1 MKQIRL
7 LLAVLM
13 AFVFTTRAWA
23 QTEER
28 YAEVST
34 DGKTLTFYLDPYRS
48 TRTGTTYDIPWGN
61 GDPGWTTGPYS
72 GTITTARFDGL
83 FSEGDVFL
91 TSTKSMFKNLTSLTV
106 IEGLE
111 NLYTGEVTNMES
123 MFENCSQLKQLDMID
138 FNISAVTNMNRMF
151 CSCSSLESI
160 CCNEDWSMGNKV
172 TTSTDMFAGCTNL
185 KGAVSY
191 ASSNSN
197 DIAYANPTTGY
208 FTGKVEP
215 YAILSDEGTVLTF
228 YYDTD
233 RPAHQKAGGESFG
246 IPWYQEEEDF
256 WDIYPGWSWWNASDI
271 VTVNFDPSFEEYH
284 GLTKT
289 TRMFAGMENLTT
301 INNIHNLHTE
311 NVTNMFGMF
320 NGCKNLKEIDLTE
333 FDTGNVTN
341 TQYMFYG
348 CSNLER
354 IFCDDDWNQ
363 GNVVVESERMFQG
376 CSKLK
381 GYNSSNVD
389 ITFANPTT
397 GYFTGREAYAVY
409 DESNQS
415 LTFYY
420 DINKSSYEGIENMH
434 VCEAVGNDWGMY
446 TITSVRIDDSF
457 KDYHGLTS
465 TRGMFAYLYNITEI
479 EGLAN
484 LNTENVT
491 DMGAMFNECNMLKS
505 LDLSSFDTSNVTDIS
520 EMFYDCSA
528 LQSLDLSSFDTRNV
542 TLMSSL
548 FFNCS
553 NLTSIDL
560 SNFNTSNVT
569 HMPDMFYGC
578 GALTL
583 NLTSFDMTKVQ
594 STFQMF
600 EWCIKLTTIYCND
613 NWQKAGLDSG
623 DMFNGCYAL
632 KGAVDYDG
640 TKTDASMANPDSGY
654 FTRYLH
660 IAIDKTNFPDEN
672 FRNELLLPA
681 FDKDQ
686 DGWFTTEEIL
696 GITEMNV
703 GWRNIADLTG
713 IEYFTALKELAVGR
727 NNLTFL
733 DLSSNKALERL
744 NCSSN
749 QLTNLILYENAAL
762 EYLDCQYNQLR
773 ELYVACCPTLWELSC
788 NNNQLTSLILNVW
801 DQTSNIE
808 YLDCSN
814 NNLKRIEGMRL
825 NPSNSQYTLICHNN
839 PITSEGMG
847 QLVGALVT
855 LGMDQH
861 GTFKIYDETYT
872 GVGAYCTSDH
882 VAAATSKGWEV
893 LFYDKETDTW
903 TDFTGFPA
911 IAIGDL
917 NDIEGIDIGDAN
929 IIADYI
935 LGKRQLEAYEVIAA
949 DVNGDTKVT
958 IADVTAIIDI
968 LTYDPTAD
976 KIELEDAIQS
986 CIEKLE
992 NCEGLIQKLSE
1003 QTQTALRNKVTEIKG
1018 KIAAVKVKIM
1028 NAKTRDDIRQCRED
1042 INDIDSDII
1051 SLMGEIASLMA
1062 QLHG

>member
-7 LLAVLM
+7 LLALLM
-13 AFVFTTRAWA
+13 FFVCATVTWA
-23 QTEER
+23 QTVER
-28 YAEVST
+28 YAEVSA
-34 DGKTLTFYLDPYRS
+34 DGKTLTFYLDSYRS

-72 GTITTARFDGL
+72 STITTARFDGL
-83 FSEGDVFL
+83 FGEGDVL
-91 TSTKSMFKNLTSLTV
+91 TSMKSMFKNLTSLTV
-106 IEGLE
+106 IEGIE
-111 NLYTGEVTNMES
+111 KLYTGEVTNMES

-138 FNISAVTNMNRMF
+138 FNIAAVTNMNRMF
-151 CSCSSLESI
+151 YSCSSLESI
-160 CCNEDWSMGNKV
+160 CCNEDWSKGNKV
-172 TTSTDMFAGCTNL
+172 TTSTNMFTGCTNL

-191 ASSNSN
+191 ASYNSN
-197 DIAYANPTTGY
+197 DIDFANPTTGY
-208 FTGKVEP
+208 FTSKVEP

-233 RPAHQKAGGESFG
+233 RLARQKAGGESFR

-397 GYFTGREAYAVY
+397 GYFTGREAYAVF
-409 DESNQS
+409 DTEDLS
-415 LTFYY
+415 LVFYY
-420 DINKSSYEGIENMH
+420 DLNK
-434 VCEAVGNDWGMY
+434 AMY
-446 TITSVRIDDSF
+446 DEDGDKTVFLISGVQWNPAWAAGGEVNSVRVDESF
-457 KDYHGLTS
+457 QYYHGLTS
-465 TRGMFAYLYNITEI
+465 TAEMFSNLYTIKEI
-479 EGLAN
+479 EGLKY
-484 LNTENVT
+484 LNTENVK
-491 DMGAMFNECNMLKS
+491 DMGSMFAYSGQLESLDLMNFNTSQVTSMSGMFWGCSALKS
-505 LDLSSFDTSNVTDIS
+505 LDLTGFDTSNVTNINA
-520 EMFYDCSA
+520 MFYDCN
-528 LQSLDLSSFDTRNV
+528 Q
-542 TLMSSL
+542 
-548 FFNCS
+548 
-553 NLTSIDL
+553 LTTIFCNDNWEKDGLES
-560 SNFNTSNVT
+560 
-569 HMPDMFYGC
+569 MEMFYGC
-578 GALTL
+578 W
-583 NLTSFDMTKVQ
+583 NLV
-594 STFQMF
+594 
-600 EWCIKLTTIYCND
+600 
-613 NWQKAGLDSG
+613 
-623 DMFNGCYAL
+623 
-632 KGAVDYDG
+632 GAVSLNES
-640 TKTDASMANPDSGY
+640 TITEASMANPDTGY

-672 FRNELLLPA
+672 FRNELLLPD

-686 DGWFTTEEIL
+686 DGWFTTEEL
-696 GITEMNV
+696 LSITEMNV

-713 IEYFTALKELAVGR
+713 IEYFTALKELAVHR

-773 ELYVACCPTLWELSC
+773 ELYVACCPVLAELNC
-788 NNNQLTSLILNVW
+788 NNNQLTSLGLNSW
-801 DQTSNIE
+801 DQTTNITN
-808 YLDCSN
+808 LDCSN

-825 NPSNSQYTLICHNN
+825 NPSYSQYTITCHNN
-839 PITSEGMG
+839 PITSEGMDE
-847 QLVGALVT
+847 LLGALFT
-855 LGMDQH
+855 LGTNQQ
-861 GTFKIYDETYT
+861 GTLRIYDETYT
-872 GVGAYCTSDH
+872 GVGAFCTSDH
-882 VAAATSKGWEV
+882 VAAATSKGWKV
-893 LFYDKETDTW
+893 QCFDPETGLW
-903 TDFTGFPA
+903 KDFSGFPS
-911 IAIGDL
+911 IIIGDL
-917 NDIEGIDIGDAN
+917 DGDEDMDIADAN
-929 IIADYI
+929 IISDFL
-935 LGKRQLEAYEVIAA
+935 LGKPTPETFNIIAA
-949 DVNGDTKVT
+949 DVNTDTKVS

-986 CIEKLE
+986 YVVRLE
-992 NCEGLIQKLSE
+992 DCKRLIQKLEQQSE
-1003 QTQTALRNKVTEIKG
+1003 ETQTALWARVSEIEA

-1028 NAKTRDDIRQCRED
+1028 NAKTHDDIRQCRKAIDNIQAD
-1042 INDIDSDII
+1042 IA
-1051 SLMGEIASLMA
+1051 SLMGEIDRLMA

>member
-1 MKQIRL
+1 MKQIRF
-7 LLAVLM
+7 LLAVLT
-13 AFVFTTRAWA
+13 AFVFTARAWA

-34 DGKTLTFYLDPYRS
+34 DGKTLTFYLDSFRS

-72 GTITTARFDGL
+72 STITTARFDGL
-83 FSEGDVFL
+83 FGEGDVL
-91 TSTKSMFKNLTSLTV
+91 TSTKAMFKNLTSLTV

-111 NLYTGEVTNMES
+111 KLYTGEVTNMES

-138 FNISAVTNMNRMF
+138 FNIAAVTNMNRMF
-151 CSCSSLESI
+151 YSCSSLESI

-191 ASSNSN
+191 ASYKSN
-197 DIAYANPTTGY
+197 DISFANPTTGY

-233 RPAHQKAGGESFG
+233 RPARQKAGGESFG
-246 IPWYQEEEDF
+246 IPWYQEDDDL
-256 WDIYPGWSWWNASDI
+256 WDIYPGWSWWNVSDI

-289 TRMFAGMENLTT
+289 TRMFASMENLTT

-320 NGCKNLKEIDLTE
+320 NGCENLKEIELTK
-333 FDTGNVTN
+333 FDTRNVTN

-354 IFCDDDWNQ
+354 IFCDDDWSQ
-363 GNVVVESERMFQG
+363 GNVVVESEGMFQG

-415 LTFYY
+415 LTFYC
-420 DINKSSYEGIENMH
+420 DINKATYEADENKH
-434 VCEAVGNDWGMY
+434 VHDVVGNDWGMY
-446 TITSVRIDDSF
+446 AITSVSIDDSF
-457 KDYHGLTS
+457 KGYHGLTS
-465 TRGMFAYLYNITEI
+465 TSYMFANLMNITKI
-479 EGLAN
+479 EGLTN
-484 LNTENVT
+484 LNTEKVT
-491 DMGAMFNECNMLKS
+491 DMSFMFSDCSNLQN
-505 LDLSSFDTSNVTDIS
+505 LDLSS
-520 EMFYDCSA
+520 
-528 LQSLDLSSFDTRNV
+528 
-542 TLMSSL
+542 
-548 FFNCS
+548 
-553 NLTSIDL
+553 
-560 SNFNTSNVT
+560 FNTSNVT
-569 HMPDMFYGC
+569 FMPDMFYGC
-578 GALTL
+578 GALTSL
-583 NLTSFDMTKVQ
+583 DLTNFDMSRIESV
-594 STFQMF
+594 FEMF
-600 EWCIKLTTIYCND
+600 KWCVNLATVYCNND
-613 NWQKAGLDSG
+613 WQKAGLDSG

-640 TKTDASMANPDSGY
+640 TKTDASMANPDTGY

-672 FRNELLLPA
+672 FRNELLLPD

-686 DGWFTTEEIL
+686 DGWFTTEELL

-749 QLTNLILYENAAL
+749 RLTDLVLYENAAL
-762 EYLDCQYNQLR
+762 KYLDCQYNQLR
-773 ELYVACCPTLWELSC
+773 ELYVACCPALAELNC
-788 NNNQLTSLILNVW
+788 NNNQLTSLGLNIG
-801 DQTSNIE
+801 DQTTNITN
-808 YLDCSN
+808 LDCSN
-814 NNLKRIEGMRL
+814 NNLKRIEGMML
-825 NPSNSQYTLICHNN
+825 NPSYSQYTIICHNN
-839 PITSEGMG
+839 PITSEGMDE
-847 QLVGALVT
+847 LIGALFT
-855 LGMDQH
+855 LGTNQQ
-861 GTFKIYDETYT
+861 GTLRIYDETYT
-872 GVGAYCTSDH
+872 GVGAFCTSDH
-882 VAAATSKGWEV
+882 VAAATSKGWKV
-893 LFYDKETDTW
+893 QCFDPETGLW
-903 TDFTGFPA
+903 KDFSGFPS
-911 IAIGDL
+911 IIIGDL
-917 NDIEGIDIGDAN
+917 DGDEDMDIADAN
-929 IIADYI
+929 IITDFL
-935 LGKRQLEAYEVIAA
+935 LGKPTPETFNIIAA
-949 DVNGDTKVT
+949 DVNTDTKVS

-976 KIELEDAIQS
+976 KIELEASIQS
-986 CIEKLE
+986 YVVRLE
-992 NCEGLIQKLSE
+992 DCKNLIRDLEQQSG
-1003 QTQTALRNKVTEIKG
+1003 QTQTALWARVSEIEA
-1018 KIAAVKVKIM
+1018 KIVAVKVKIM
-1028 NAKTRDDIRQCRED
+1028 NAKTRDDIRQCRKAIENIQAD
-1042 INDIDSDII
+1042 IA

>member
-13 AFVFTTRAWA
+13 AFVFTARAWA
-23 QTEER
+23 QTVER

-34 DGKTLTFYLDPYRS
+34 DGKTLTFYLDSFRS

-72 GTITTARFDGL
+72 STITTARFDGL

-91 TSTKSMFKNLTSLTV
+91 TSTKAMFKNLTSLTV

-246 IPWYQEEEDF
+246 IPWYQEDDDF

-354 IFCDDDWNQ
+354 IFCDDDWKQ
-363 GNVVVESERMFQG
+363 GKEKVSGNMFYG
-376 CSKLK
+376 CEHLK
-381 GYNSSNVD
+381 GYESSNDND

-640 TKTDASMANPDSGY
+640 TKTDASMANPDTGY
-654 FTRYLH
+654 FT
-660 IAIDKTNFPDEN
+660 AK
-672 FRNELLLPA
+672 A
-681 FDKDQ
+681 FLQGDVNV
-686 DGWFTTEEIL
+686 DGE
-696 GITEMNV
+696 V
-703 GWRNIADLTG
+703 NIADAV
-713 IEYFTALKELAVGR
+713 ALANYLIGQTPTPFNLA
-727 NNLTFL
+727 
-733 DLSSNKALERL
+733 
-744 NCSSN
+744 
-749 QLTNLILYENAAL
+749 
-762 EYLDCQYNQLR
+762 
-773 ELYVACCPTLWELSC
+773 
-788 NNNQLTSLILNVW
+788 
-801 DQTSNIE
+801 
-808 YLDCSN
+808 
-814 NNLKRIEGMRL
+814 
-825 NPSNSQYTLICHNN
+825 
-839 PITSEGMG
+839 
-847 QLVGALVT
+847 
-855 LGMDQH
+855 
-861 GTFKIYDETYT
+861 
-872 GVGAYCTSDH
+872 
-882 VAAATSKGWEV
+882 
-893 LFYDKETDTW
+893 
-903 TDFTGFPA
+903 
-911 IAIGDL
+911 
-917 NDIEGIDIGDAN
+917 
-929 IIADYI
+929 
-935 LGKRQLEAYEVIAA
+935 AA
-949 DVNGDTKVT
+949 DVNTDTKVS

-986 CIEKLE
+986 YVVRLE
-992 NCEGLIQKLSE
+992 DCKRLIQKLEQQSE
-1003 QTQTALRNKVTEIKG
+1003 ETQTALWARVSEIEA
-1018 KIAAVKVKIM
+1018 KIADVKVKIM
-1028 NAKTRDDIRQCRED
+1028 NAKTRDDIQQCRKAIENIQAD
-1042 INDIDSDII
+1042 IA